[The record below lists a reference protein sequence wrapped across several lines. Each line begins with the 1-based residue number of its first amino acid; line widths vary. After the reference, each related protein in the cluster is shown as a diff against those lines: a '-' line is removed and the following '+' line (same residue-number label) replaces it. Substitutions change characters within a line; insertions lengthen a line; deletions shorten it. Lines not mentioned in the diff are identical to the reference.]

1 MKGFL
6 IFMFL
11 ISTLFAEEAIRIPDE
26 EVQTYHAKFYG
37 VWVIH
42 RYLYGSRSTQSF
54 VMKIE
59 RFHYYHKHV
68 VGNPQRWLGKRI
80 LIDSEKIQFPDPL
93 KKYDRYHDSRKCS
106 FNLDSDIYIYK
117 NSITY
122 ILDSDFGNYG
132 YKNALGFNSN
142 DKYILLENF
151 NCYET
156 PFDKIFL
163 INEKELVFNFGG
175 VFFIAKKK
183 GDY

>member
-42 RYLYGSRSTQSF
+42 RYLYGSRSPQSF

-117 NSITY
+117 NFRI
-122 ILDSDFGNYG
+122 IQEIPQ
-132 YKNALGFNSN
+132 NALTVF
-142 DKYILLENF
+142 LLF
-151 NCYET
+151 IGID
-156 PFDKIFL
+156 FDKIFL